1 MNDDIIK
8 NKKEKIFFSIFRI
21 HKYLRFSG
29 PVPIFKN
36 DFLLLG
42 KKRYGPYN

>member
-42 KKRYGPYN
+42 KNCYGPYN

>member
-8 NKKEKIFFSIFRI
+8 DKKGKIFFSIFRI

-29 PVPIFKN
+29 SVPIFKN

-42 KKRYGPYN
+42 KKQYGPCN